1 MQTSHITNSMVIKKD
16 NTFQIKP
23 NLESERNFLLSMRKD
38 VERESERFPTRGSK
52 ILISESN
59 FNRGISKHSSFCMN
73 NDKDQKKLS
82 VTNSFQHRGSNLII
96 LDALTSNFRI
106 KDDPIPKE
114 EVNPS
119 QIDIKSFKLDE
130 EKNKS
135 KIFDSNSKILNE
147 SNQSGNKDNEDLF
160 KNSRSKNSSNDS
172 MSDMESDSSN
182 SDETSGSQ
190 QQEEKSQNSTVKSDQ
205 QEEDE
210 ERDKVEELDKIKT
223 ALPEKKEKNE
233 KAIKLWAKA
242 KNIIKGIFNFQKMSK
257 NLQLY
262 GTSEEQFDEN
272 NPEVYLNKLKR
283 IQSSNEIKETD
294 TIKEKTSNC
303 CNIEIPVFNPD
314 GKIMTSW
321 NLIVF
326 CLMMYTAI
334 IMPYRVSFVDQD
346 SGNWPVIENVID
358 MIFFC
363 DILVTLNVAYYNID
377 NVLITSRKL
386 IFLTYFKSWLLV
398 DLAASFPQNLVL
410 NSNGSDSRSSNRS
423 DLFRLARLTRLY
435 RLVRL
440 VRFLKIAKFFR
451 KIAFFQRIQ
460 DFFSINYGISRLI
473 SFLFTTLIL
482 SHLMG
487 CLWYIIPKIYDEQ
500 NSWVVQSGLQ
510 DEEPFRLYL
519 FSLYWSFATIFTV
532 GFGDI
537 HAYNTVEYIISIF
550 WMLFGVGF
558 YSFTIGTLSSVLVNM
573 DTRENILKGKLAIL
587 NEFCKQTK
595 LPAYLKE
602 RVKKILVY
610 NSQKNVFSW
619 IDKQE
624 IFNELP
630 ANLKFEIAKSMRSG
644 FLKDI
649 LFFTAKYDSFI
660 AMIVPFLLPLNFQ
673 DKEPIYKKGDH
684 PSASKNKK
692 ILKLF

>member
-1 MQTSHITNSMVIKKD
+1 MQTLHVTNSMVVKND
-16 NTFQIKP
+16 NTFQIKS
-23 NLESERNFLLSMRKD
+23 NLDTERNLLLSVRKDRDKESERLPKGN
-38 VERESERFPTRGSK
+38 K

-59 FNRGISKHSSFCMN
+59 FKRGASKHDSISIN
-73 NDKDQKKLS
+73 NDKDPRKLN
-82 VTNSFQHRGSNLII
+82 VANTLQQRGSNLII
-96 LDALTSNFRI
+96 LDALTSNFRV
-106 KDDPIPKE
+106 KDDPIQKQE
-114 EVNPS
+114 ALLS
-119 QIDIKSFKLDE
+119 QIDIKSFKLDD
-130 EKNKS
+130 EKNQS

-147 SNQSGNKDNEDLF
+147 SKQSSNKNNENLF
-160 KNSRSKNSSNDS
+160 KNSMSKNSSHDS
-172 MSDMESDSSN
+172 MSDEESGSN
-182 SDETSGSQ
+182 SNTSSEDTSGSQ
-190 QQEEKSQNSTVKSDQ
+190 EHKEKSQSSSNKSDQ
-205 QEEDE
+205 VDDE
-210 ERDKVEELDKIKT
+210 ERDKVDELNKIET
-223 ALPEKKEKNE
+223 VIIPEKKVKNE
-233 KAIKLWAKA
+233 KALKLWAKA

-257 NLQLY
+257 NLQLF
-262 GTSEEQFDEN
+262 GTSEEQFDEK

-283 IQSSNEIKETD
+283 IQSSNETKDSEAA
-294 TIKEKTSNC
+294 KEKTSNFC
-303 CNIEIPVFNPD
+303 SIEIPVFNPD
-314 GKIMTSW
+314 GRIMTTW
-321 NLIVF
+321 NMIVF

-346 SGNWPVIENVID
+346 SVDWTAIENVID
-358 MIFFC
+358 MIFFG
-363 DILVTLNVAYYNID
+363 DILVTLNVAFYNSENI
-377 NVLITSRKL
+377 LITSRKL
-386 IFLTYFKSWLLV
+386 IFFTYLKSWLLV

-410 NSNGSDSRSSNRS
+410 NSKGSDSKSSNRS

-537 HAYNTVEYIISIF
+537 HAYNTIEYIISIF

-673 DKEPIYKKGDH
+673 EKEPIYKKGDH
-684 PSASKNKK
+684 PSASKK
-692 ILKLF
+692 I